1 MNDKKSVLDKKNIT
15 VYFGSF
21 YVNGYI
27 DFDLD
32 DRIIVSDKNGDSTVI
47 FRSAI
52 SAITVHNSDKSEE
65 DVTNHKTEDK
75 PFIIF
80 SSKKNSSGRAAAAA
94 AAAAASAAASA
105 TEDDSDDLS
114 ENPGMYIPESV
125 LSQDPSNI
133 NIHHEDDFS
142 VSFGGRTN
150 IEFTSEE

>member
-1 MNDKKSVLDKKNIT
+1 LNDKKSVLDKKNIT

-65 DVTNHKTEDK
+65 DVSNHETEDK
-75 PFIIF
+75 PFIIALKF
-80 SSKKNSSGRAAAAA
+80 P
-94 AAAAASAAASA
+94 
-105 TEDDSDDLS
+105 S
-114 ENPGMYIPESV
+114 EPPE
-125 LSQDPSNI
+125 
-133 NIHHEDDFS
+133 
-142 VSFGGRTN
+142 T
-150 IEFTSEE
+150 FTTLFEIVGLADVE